1 MAGWPDE
8 LKSVAGAVELSA
20 AVPCVEPDPPVLV
33 QDQQLALESV
43 GDEALAASTECRRNA
58 GAVDSGGPGA
68 V

>member
-43 GDEALAASTECRRNA
+43 GDEAPAAPRSGGGMPADCRR
-58 GAVDSGGPGA
+58 G
-68 V
+68 